1 MSKAKFFI
9 SLVLALS
16 ILIGQV
22 GDVLA
27 APASQ
32 ASDLLVGIVKSITL
46 EIDPHTGV
54 TTALIKVT
62 STNQGT
68 QTLRISQETA
78 IAVGLV
84 TLNGDGNPFINV
96 SALGKPIEIDPAT
109 VIPNQQESRHPL
121 GNALTTFF
129 SDVPGVDYN
138 TIMTAHNNG
147 VSFGVIAQALWV
159 TKQLEGNSEVFE
171 KLLIARE
178 TGNYSDF
185 AVDGVTPKNWGQLRK
200 AILDNKKVDKPGNT
214 TANQDHGN
222 SQSNKDK
229 DKDKDTDEDTDKDK
243 GKGKD
248 KDKDK
253 SNNGNGNDENKD
265 KKK

>member
-9 SLVLALS
+9 GLVLAIS
-16 ILIGQV
+16 VLIGQA
-22 GDVLA
+22 GDVSA

-46 EIDPHTGV
+46 EIDPHTGI

-62 STNQGT
+62 STDQGT
-68 QTLRISQETA
+68 QILRISQETA

-109 VIPNQQESRHPL
+109 VIPDQQESRHPL

-129 SDVPGVDYN
+129 SDVPGVDY
-138 TIMTAHNNG
+138 TTSMAAHNNG

-159 TKQLEGNSEVFE
+159 TKQLEGNSDVFE

-222 SQSNKDK
+222 SQSNQDK
-229 DKDKDTDEDTDKDK
+229 DKDKGTDKDK

-253 SNNGNGNDENKD
+253 DKSNNGNGNDGNKD